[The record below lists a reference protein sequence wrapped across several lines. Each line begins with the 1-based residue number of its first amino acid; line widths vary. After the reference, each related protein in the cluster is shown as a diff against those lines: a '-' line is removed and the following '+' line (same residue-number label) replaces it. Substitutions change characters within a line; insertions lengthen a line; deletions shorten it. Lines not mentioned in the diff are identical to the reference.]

1 MSANDK
7 TIRELQ
13 SSLPWTAHY
22 HRDFRASP
30 MTHKDFAHALLHIHK
45 AGGKLAAIVDDAE
58 HKGHEWDHAEVSKY
72 VADMVICALR
82 MANTCPNGIIDL
94 QRAVQDRLTAKNAA
108 LAEIAPALREA
119 EREPIAPG
127 GVR

>member
-1 MSANDK
+1 MTDK

-22 HRDFRASP
+22 HRDFRNTP
-30 MTHKDFAHALLHIHK
+30 MVHKDFSHALLHIHK
-45 AGGKLAAIVDDAE
+45 AGGNLARIIDDAE
-58 HKGHEWDHAEVSKY
+58 HGGHEFEHEEVSKY

-94 QRAVQDRLTAKNAA
+94 QKTVEERLINKNSDLEKAAVKLDNKERKN
-108 LAEIAPALREA
+108 
-119 EREPIAPG
+119 
-127 GVR
+127 

>member
-1 MSANDK
+1 MSDK

-22 HRDFRASP
+22 HRDFRSNP
-30 MTHKDFAHALLHIHK
+30 QPHKDFDHALLHIVK
-45 AGGKLAAIVDDAE
+45 ACGGLATVIDKAE
-58 HKGHEWDHAEVSKY
+58 HGGHEFDHEDVSKY

-94 QRAVQDRLTAKNAA
+94 QRAVEDRIAGKNAS
-108 LAEIAPALREA
+108 LADEVVAHAAA
-119 EREPIAPG
+119 EKAA
-127 GVR
+127 